1 MKSALIPRPALL
13 LLLLSVASWPALAI
27 VVTPPSAT
35 AAPAVPAWGA
45 TGLLQT
51 ASGLAVVIALIF
63 LCAWAARRLGLQKHN
78 SGRLVKIVA
87 STAIGQ
93 RERIVVVEIGGTWL
107 TLGVTPGQIQSLH
120 SMPAQTLPEEPKLPI
135 RQGALAAGTAAS
147 LFAQKLRESL
157 GKK

>member
-1 MKSALIPRPALL
+1 MKPAFTLRPALL
-13 LLLLSVASWPALAI
+13 LLAIVCQPALAT
-27 VVTPPSAT
+27 VATPPDAAATPT
-35 AAPAVPAWGA
+35 AAAWGA

-87 STAIGQ
+87 STALGQ

-107 TLGVTPGQIQSLH
+107 ALGVTPGQIQSLH
-120 SMPAQTLPEEPKLPI
+120 SMPAQELPQEPKQPM